1 MNRLT
6 TEQVC
11 LSRAAKMVVAYPVGK
26 EWQRVAKSGK
36 SGEKWR
42 KVAPAHPKILCIYLE
57 SFLFSLVESRTR
69 V

>member
-26 EWQRVAKSGK
+26 EWHRVAKSGK

-42 KVAPAHPKILCIYLE
+42 KVAKSGTGTPE
-57 SFLFSLVESRTR
+57 DSLYIS
-69 V
+69 